1 MFYLHNKVESI
12 ERIAT
17 SIKLQISEAN
27 VGVGHGKMSESELSE
42 VWRKMIDQEI
52 NVLVCTTIIETGIDL
67 PNANTLI
74 IDNAD
79 CMGLSQ
85 LHQIRGRVGRS
96 SRRAYAYFTF
106 KRNKILSDISQKRL
120 SAIREFT
127 EFGSG
132 FKIAMR
138 DLELRGAG
146 NILGAEQHGNME
158 DVGYDMY
165 LKLLNDAINEEK
177 GEVVDNYELECLVDL
192 NIQAHIPDNYISNL
206 NQRLDVYRRISNIRN
221 TDDASDVVD
230 ELIDRFGDLP
240 RAVKGLIDIALIR
253 TGAACIG
260 IYEVKQIKGFL
271 NLYMKKIDMSQ
282 ISKIMKNIKNK
293 VLVNASSRPY
303 ISIKIEESEDPIDI
317 LQKVIK

>member
-1 MFYLHNKVESI
+1 M
-12 ERIAT
+12 
-17 SIKLQISEAN
+17 
-27 VGVGHGKMSESELSE
+27 
-42 VWRKMIDQEI
+42 
-52 NVLVCTTIIETGIDL
+52 
-67 PNANTLI
+67 
-74 IDNAD
+74 
-79 CMGLSQ
+79 
-85 LHQIRGRVGRS
+85 
-96 SRRAYAYFTF
+96 
-106 KRNKILSDISQKRL
+106 
-120 SAIREFT
+120 
-127 EFGSG
+127 
-132 FKIAMR
+132 
-138 DLELRGAG
+138 
-146 NILGAEQHGNME
+146 
-158 DVGYDMY
+158 
-165 LKLLNDAINEEK
+165 
-177 GEVVDNYELECLVDL
+177 
-192 NIQAHIPDNYISNL
+192 

-230 ELIDRFGDLP
+230 ELIDRFGDPP

>member
-1 MFYLHNKVESI
+1 
-12 ERIAT
+12 
-17 SIKLQISEAN
+17 
-27 VGVGHGKMSESELSE
+27 
-42 VWRKMIDQEI
+42 
-52 NVLVCTTIIETGIDL
+52 
-67 PNANTLI
+67 
-74 IDNAD
+74 
-79 CMGLSQ
+79 MGLSQ

-230 ELIDRFGDLP
+230 ELIDRFGDPP